1 MKGFFA
7 EFKEF
12 ISKGSVLDMA
22 IGIIIGGAFTAIVN
36 SLVDNIIMPLISV
49 ITGGVSFTEWNL
61 VVGSA
66 KVEFGV
72 FIGAVVN
79 FLLVAFVLFC
89 VIKAINKARDVA
101 GKTPEEEEPAPV
113 KISGSNTLPLLYFQT
128 GRLKAQ
134 PAAKI
139 PQILDH

>member
-1 MKGFFA
+1 M
-7 EFKEF
+7 
-12 ISKGSVLDMA
+12 DMA

-113 KISGSNTLPLLYFQT
+113 KICPYCISEISPEATRCPFCTSKLE
-128 GRLKAQ
+128 
-134 PAAKI
+134 
-139 PQILDH
+139 D

>member
-89 VIKAINKARDVA
+89 VIKAINKARGNGGQALHGTSQYERRVY
-101 GKTPEEEEPAPV
+101 E
-113 KISGSNTLPLLYFQT
+113 
-128 GRLKAQ
+128 
-134 PAAKI
+134 
-139 PQILDH
+139 